1 MLGGAGSER
10 PFQPSGAVKY
20 WRLDATP
27 ASASKAALLCWHLS
41 EESRGS
47 PHPAGL
53 GPFGGAGGAG
63 GSAALSQSW
72 SGFHGQL
79 F

>member
-27 ASASKAALLCWHLS
+27 ASASKAALLWWHPS

-53 GPFGGAGGAG
+53 GPFGGAGG
-63 GSAALSQSW
+63 SAALSQSCSW